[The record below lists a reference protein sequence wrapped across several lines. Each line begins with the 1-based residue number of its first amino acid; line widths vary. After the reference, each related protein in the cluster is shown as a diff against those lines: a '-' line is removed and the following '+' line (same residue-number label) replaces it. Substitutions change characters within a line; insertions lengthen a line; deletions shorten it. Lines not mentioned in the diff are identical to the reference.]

1 MDYKVQLQLDS
12 NYKIRIKSN
21 HDSYLKDMKEEFS
34 VHVPNYFFMPKFK
47 CGSWDG
53 KQHFITEAGMMP
65 YGLLLDFIR
74 THKKLFPDLKIEADE
89 GVKNLFKGP
98 ELEIAYNLKFQPRP
112 YQKEAIET
120 CLKYTKG
127 LIVSATASGKS
138 LVISYII
145 KTLLNNASKTNVKK
159 SIIVVPSTSLIAQF
173 KKDMIDYGISEKHIG
188 KVYADYKEWDKT
200 IVISTWQTLKNNIN
214 KLDLYDCIIGD
225 ECLYPDT
232 EILTNNGWK
241 LIKDLDKNEKV
252 AQWNDSENI
261 NFAHPIK
268 YIEKDFDGNMIHW
281 KGKNIDILATPNHKQ
296 PYKTVYKNGKEF
308 NRKKEIDDIKT
319 HYTVKIPVT
328 GNNNGNGELTPLM
341 RFKIITQ
348 ADGHI
353 TPTKKTKDYRIV
365 QFKFKKNRK
374 INRFFDILNET
385 NLKWKEIKPQNGR
398 RFQVQA
404 PLDISKS
411 LWDIID
417 IEKINSNF
425 VDEFIN
431 ELLKWDGSEKDNKL
445 YYSTTSS
452 ENADFIQ
459 AICSLGGWTCSRTIQ
474 NDNRKETYNSVHR
487 LYFFKKSFRETQ
499 KIEKKEI
506 PYKGKVYCVR
516 VPFGN
521 IIIRRNNKVMVTGN
535 CHQAKAFELKKIFS
549 KSKAKYRFGFTGTMP
564 TAINELYSIKS
575 FLGNVLKEYP
585 SGLLA
590 DQGYI
595 SKCNVHVYKR
605 NPIIESNNYK
615 EIKDKVFHDTDR
627 LDFIGNL
634 VNDIDD
640 NVLLLVSYISE
651 GDKLLKLL
659 NRRTDKE
666 VVFLSGTDSVDVR
679 EEWREKVIKSKN
691 IAIIATYQIFQQGI
705 NIPNLKYLILSSP
718 TKSKIRT
725 LQSIGRTL
733 RLHENK
739 IDGAIIFDIIDEVK
753 FLSKH
758 GEKRLE
764 YYEKEGFNI
773 EFKQPL

>member
-1 MDYKVQLQLDS
+1 MDYKVQLQLET
-12 NYKIRIKSN
+12 NYKIKIKSN

-34 VHVPNYFFMPKFK
+34 IHVPNYFFMPKFK

-65 YGLLLDFIR
+65 YGLLLDFIKI
-74 THKKLFPDLKIEADE
+74 HKKLFPDLKIEADD
-89 GVKNLFKGP
+89 GVRNLFKGP
-98 ELEIAYNLKFQPRP
+98 ELEINYNLKFQPRP

-127 LIVSATASGKS
+127 LIVSSTASGKS

-145 KTLLNNASKTNVKK
+145 KTLLNNASKTNVKNA
-159 SIIVVPSTSLIAQF
+159 IIVVPSTSLIAQF
-173 KKDMIDYGISEKHIG
+173 KKDMIDYGISENHIG
-188 KVYADYKEWDKT
+188 KVYADFKEWNKT
-200 IVISTWQTLKNNIN
+200 IVISTWQTLKNNLD
-214 KLDLYDCIIGD
+214 KLDLYNCIIGD
-225 ECLYPDT
+225 E
-232 EILTNNGWK
+232 I
-241 LIKDLDKNEKV
+241 
-252 AQWNDSENI
+252 
-261 NFAHPIK
+261 
-268 YIEKDFDGNMIHW
+268 
-281 KGKNIDILATPNHKQ
+281 
-296 PYKTVYKNGKEF
+296 
-308 NRKKEIDDIKT
+308 
-319 HYTVKIPVT
+319 
-328 GNNNGNGELTPLM
+328 
-341 RFKIITQ
+341 
-348 ADGHI
+348 
-353 TPTKKTKDYRIV
+353 
-365 QFKFKKNRK
+365 
-374 INRFFDILNET
+374 
-385 NLKWKEIKPQNGR
+385 
-398 RFQVQA
+398 
-404 PLDISKS
+404 
-411 LWDIID
+411 
-417 IEKINSNF
+417 
-425 VDEFIN
+425 
-431 ELLKWDGSEKDNKL
+431 
-445 YYSTTSS
+445 
-452 ENADFIQ
+452 
-459 AICSLGGWTCSRTIQ
+459 
-474 NDNRKETYNSVHR
+474 
-487 LYFFKKSFRETQ
+487 
-499 KIEKKEI
+499 
-506 PYKGKVYCVR
+506 
-516 VPFGN
+516 
-521 IIIRRNNKVMVTGN
+521 
-535 CHQAKAFELKKIFS
+535 HQAKAFELKKIFS

-615 EIKDKVFHDTDR
+615 EIKDKVFHDVDR

-659 NRRTDKE
+659 NRRTNKE

-679 EEWREKVIKSKN
+679 EEWREKIIKSKN

-733 RLHENK
+733 RLYENK

-773 EFKQPL
+773 EFKQSL